1 MNSLKVKHHLSAIAI
16 ALMIPA
22 SVLAAA
28 IPVELYK
35 SPQCGCCE
43 EYAQYLRDNGF
54 DVTVKPTND
63 LAVISRDAGVPEA
76 LEGCHTAFV
85 QGYVVSGHVPV
96 EVINRML
103 AERPPIAG
111 ITLPGMPTGSPGMN
125 GPKTEPFKIY
135 SVSKS
140 GAAAKIYT
148 IQ

>member
-1 MNSLKVKHHLSAIAI
+1 MNSLKVKHRLSAIAI

-103 AERPPIAG
+103 AERVPIAG

-140 GAAAKIYT
+140 GGAAKIYT